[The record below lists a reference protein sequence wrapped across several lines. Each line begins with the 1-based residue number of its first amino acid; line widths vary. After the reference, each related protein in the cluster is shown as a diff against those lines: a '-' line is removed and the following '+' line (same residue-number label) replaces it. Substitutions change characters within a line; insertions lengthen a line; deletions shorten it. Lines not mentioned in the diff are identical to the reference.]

1 MAENALAHPQFFEE
15 RVDMWVFQEMIEL
28 PESRKENTPFAGQD
42 RHQITD
48 VINYHH
54 ENIKYLPG
62 TKLPSNIVANPSL
75 EETVKGASILVFNF
89 PHQFVDRTCST
100 LQGKV
105 LPYARGISCIK
116 GVDSSNGQVHLFSE
130 TIGKRLGI
138 YVGALSGANL
148 ANEIAKELYSES
160 TIAYDPPPFDSR
172 PASPL
177 QDPSG
182 LNSPSPLSEGI
193 GASKS
198 QLHKDSSGLPKVPLS
213 PLPLDYPPVDQNL
226 IKTLFHR
233 PYFHISVVRD
243 VAGVSL
249 GGALKNIVALAAGFV
264 EGKGWG
270 DNAKAAVMR
279 IGLLEMV
286 RFGKTFFS
294 ASVVSR
300 TFLEESAG
308 VADLITSCNG
318 GRNFRCAM
326 LSVQRGVSVEEVQN
340 QELNGQML
348 QGTSTAEEVYEILQR
363 VHLQSEFPLFTVV
376 YREFI
381 PFLIT
386 PVPPIIY
393 DTNRLYSHLAW
404 QS

>member
-1 MAENALAHPQFFEE
+1 
-15 RVDMWVFQEMIEL
+15 MWVFQEMIEVSDAYKA
-28 PESRKENTPFAGQD
+28 PGTPFHGQE

-48 VINYHH
+48 LINYHH
-54 ENIKYLPG
+54 ENVKYLPG
-62 TKLPSNIVANPSL
+62 TKLPPNVVANPSL
-75 EETVKGASILVFNF
+75 EETVKDASILVFNF
-89 PHQFVDRTCST
+89 PHQFVDRVCDT

-116 GVDSSNGQVHLFSE
+116 GVDSGHGQVHLFSE

-172 PASPL
+172 PASPM
-177 QDPSG
+177 QDPGKIS
-182 LNSPSPLSEGI
+182 SPS
-193 GASKS
+193 ADTKS

-213 PLPLDYPPVDQNL
+213 PLPAEYPPIDQAL

-249 GGALKNIVALAAGFV
+249 GGALKNIIALAAGFID
-264 EGKGWG
+264 GKDWG

-318 GRNFRCAM
+318 GRNYRCAK
-326 LSVQRGVSVEEVQN
+326 LSVQRGVPVEEIQRT
-340 QELNGQML
+340 ELNGQML
-348 QGTSTAEEVYEILQR
+348 QGLSTAEEVFEILHR
-363 VHLQSEFPLFTVV
+363 VHLEGEYPLFTVV
-376 YREFI
+376 YREFR
-381 PFLIT
+381 PLIFCT
-386 PVPPIIY
+386 LYIHRSI
-393 DTNRLYSHLAW
+393 DANRFYSYLEG
-404 QS
+404 